1 MRIETV
7 ILSNHGG
14 RKYPVWMGKNKLQS
28 DIQKRIDNGEYA
40 TEASQPHTVKN
51 NPQPLEPMNF
61 GYAFQQESSEEM
73 SEDLNENSNAL
84 ASTHMNI
91 DSESDLED
99 KDIGSDES
107 MPNAMPSQ

>member
-7 ILSNHGG
+7 ILSNH
-14 RKYPVWMGKNKLQS
+14 RMPVWMGKNKLQP

-40 TEASQPHTVKN
+40 TDTS
-51 NPQPLEPMNF
+51 QPLEPMNF

-84 ASTHMNI
+84 PSTHMNI

-107 MPNAMPSQ
+107 MPQQ

>member
-1 MRIETV
+1 
-7 ILSNHGG
+7 
-14 RKYPVWMGKNKLQS
+14 MGKNKLQS

-40 TEASQPHTVKN
+40 TDASQL
-51 NPQPLEPMNF
+51 LEPMNF

-107 MPNAMPSQ
+107 MPDAMPSQ